1 MPPNQQTNQ
10 QLPNQQFPNQ
20 QFPNQQMGTNSSTP
34 VNAPKNPNS
43 SQNTLLLSE
52 VRENMVIMTDGTF
65 RAVVACQPIN
75 FDLMSPSER
84 EAVEYTYQNFLNS
97 LNHPIQ
103 ILVRSQR
110 VDIGP
115 YLDKLINIRNNNDN
129 MLLNLLMDDYINF
142 VDILSQEANI
152 MDKSFFIII
161 PYFPQGELNTPLDQ
175 SKGFFNTLFSKAPPS
190 VVRID
195 DQTYE
200 RAKSEIKNRVDSI
213 MAGLFQIGIKSVQLN
228 TKELGELYY
237 NFYNPDTAL
246 REPLGNFN
254 EAASTYV
261 RKEVIAEPSAL
272 SPIAP
277 NQTEGGN
284 NG

>member
-1 MPPNQQTNQ
+1 M
-10 QLPNQQFPNQ
+10 FPNQ
-20 QFPNQQMGTNSSTP
+20 PVSNTQLSNSQPIGTDTNNFAKNIPDVSNNPSST
-34 VNAPKNPNS
+34 
-43 SQNTLLLSE
+43 QNTLLLSE
-52 VRENMVIMTDGTF
+52 IRENIVIMTDGTF

-75 FDLMSPSER
+75 FDLMSQTEK
-84 EAVEYTYQNFLNS
+84 ENVEYAYQNFLNS
-97 LNHPIQ
+97 LNHPVQ

-142 VDILSQEANI
+142 VDILSQDANI
-152 MDKSFFIII
+152 MDKSFFITI

-175 SKGFFNTLFSKAPPS
+175 SKGFLNTLFSKAPPS
-190 VVRID
+190 IVRID
-195 DQTYE
+195 NQTYE
-200 RAKSEIKNRVDSI
+200 RAKTEIKNRVESI
-213 MAGLFQIGIKSVQLN
+213 MSGLFQIGVKSVQLN

-254 EAASTYV
+254 ETASTYI
-261 RKEVIAEPSAL
+261 RKEVIGTPPQVVK
-272 SPIAP
+272 PIP
-277 NQTEGGN
+277 NQAGEII